1 MNNPNDH
8 SLGIL
13 IGLSLN
19 LRKMI
24 PKREIERRRW
34 IIDWNN
40 SSDWEYF
47 EFSQDSCESEFE
59 KSISSKKDKEYRTK

>member
-1 MNNPNDH
+1 MSNPVINILNNPYDH

-24 PKREIERRRW
+24 LKREIDEE
-34 IIDWNN
+34 DG
-40 SSDWEYF
+40 S
-47 EFSQDSCESEFE
+47 
-59 KSISSKKDKEYRTK
+59 